1 MDYDKLLEAVKELDF
16 IPDPETAD
24 AAVKAVLGILAS
36 AMNEDLERE
45 FTESLP
51 ELLTYDR
58 LRGHQ
63 ARPLEIDVERY
74 IDGLAAQF
82 CLPEEQ
88 ARQLIIIKTL
98 ALAREQAEKAEVK
111 QIIYTLEQDLA
122 LPVSL

>member
-36 AMNEDLERE
+36 AMNEDLDRE

-51 ELLTYDR
+51 EPLTYDR

-88 ARQLIIIKTL
+88 ARQLIIKTL